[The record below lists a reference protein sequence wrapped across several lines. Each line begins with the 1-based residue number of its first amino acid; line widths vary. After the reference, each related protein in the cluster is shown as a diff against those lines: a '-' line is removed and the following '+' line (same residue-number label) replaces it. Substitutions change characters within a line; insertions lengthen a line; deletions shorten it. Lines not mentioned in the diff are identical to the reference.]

1 MAGGKPDEAR
11 MTFWEH
17 LDVLRASLLRIVA
30 VTVVFAVAAFV
41 CKEQLFSV
49 VLAPG
54 SSDFVTYRL
63 FDRVGAWL
71 GTPPMEHFTVEL
83 INTELA
89 AQFVLHMKTAL
100 FAGLLLSSPYT
111 VFLLFRFVTP
121 ALYENERKY
130 SVGIASS
137 AYVMF
142 ILGVLLNY
150 FLIFPLTVR
159 FLGMYQVSATV
170 GNYITLQS
178 YMDTLLTMS
187 LTMGIVFEVPVL
199 CWLLACAGLL
209 EAAFMRRYRK
219 YAVVVILVAAA
230 IITPTS
236 DAFTMILVA
245 LPIWLLYELSILI
258 VRLTNRR
265 KQAKA

>member
-1 MAGGKPDEAR
+1 

-17 LDVLRASLLRIVA
+17 LDVLRASLLKIVA
-30 VTVVFAVAAFV
+30 VTAVCAIAAFV
-41 CKEQLFSV
+41 CKERLFAV
-49 VLAPG
+49 ILAPG

-63 FDRVGAWL
+63 FARIGAWF
-71 GTPPMEHFTVEL
+71 GAAEMERFTVEL

-89 AQFVLHMKTAL
+89 AQFVLHMKSAL
-100 FAGLLLSSPYT
+100 FAGLLISSPYT
-111 VFLLFRFVTP
+111 VYLLFRFITP

-142 ILGVLLNY
+142 LLGVLLNY

-159 FLGMYQVSATV
+159 FLGMYQVSAAV

-178 YMDTLLTMS
+178 YLDTLLMMS
-187 LTMGIVFEVPVL
+187 LMMGIVFEVPVL

-209 EAAFMRRYRK
+209 RAAAMKRYRK
-219 YAVVVILVAAA
+219 HAIVAILVAAA

-236 DAFTMILVA
+236 DAFTLVLVA
-245 LPIWLLYELSILI
+245 LPIWLLYEASILI
-258 VRLTNRR
+258 VRVTNRR
-265 KQAKA
+265 KQAKS